1 MDRPERST
9 LTLQVST
16 AMAFEL
22 PLADRF
28 SVADIDPHTSYLC
41 RLTKGSVF
49 DNLRGGK

>member
-1 MDRPERST
+1 M
-9 LTLQVST
+9 LTPNVAISRKQVSS

-41 RLTKGSVF
+41 
-49 DNLRGGK
+49 NRGYALDMAYT